1 MNKIQVETGQSS
13 SATHHLT
20 QASSTLNRR
29 YVRRPTNSAIEE
41 AARSAKAHRNV
52 ASTTPSRLVNLRVHA
67 ADFEA
72 ARAAE
77 AERLAQEEAEA
88 ARILAETNQVTLYP
102 NVVEFG
108 MSTAENN
115 TQPATDSP
123 SAHETEQLAAA
134 LSAPDT
140 YGSSTAFNPFSSSK
154 PVYGQASVM
163 SGASANVEPTASMTP
178 ASMMSTST
186 VSSTGYPNATTTS
199 STPVDM
205 DALAMNIA
213 ADYAAAS
220 LGASVKEYG
229 DNYTNYAIAT
239 ESVPSL
245 STEMTEA
252 PAVATLD
259 ASTSAS
265 VDAIATAASEAI
277 ASIRVATDPA
287 QVSEQVASLK
297 AFAENIKA
305 NHDSPEMKELGDT
318 IEKFVSIA
326 MKSTK
331 LQEETANKN
340 KSAVKITLPAK
351 ANRAAAKVT
360 KSSAKVMAANRK
372 KVAAAAPIRRS
383 APARPMVST
392 KLPTPRRSSTTVVRR
407 TPARHASPEELKN
420 RAIEQALHSVATMDE
435 EQNRKT
441 KARAA
446 KTMPRRKLRA
456 RHFAVAFAC
465 AAACVAAIIYVVGS
479 NIPDVSVRVA
489 AMQTGIQAAY
499 PSYVP
504 RDYSLGDIT
513 SENGKIALKFNG
525 PDGASFILAEEKSS
539 WDSAA
544 LLRNYVEPTWGD
556 AYTTTHEQ
564 GITIYI
570 SDATSD
576 AAWVNGGVLYKI
588 TSNDSVLTKK
598 QVRSIVTSL

>member
-1 MNKIQVETGQSS
+1 MSKIQVETGRS
-13 SATHHLT
+13 SAATHRLT

-29 YVRRPTNSAIEE
+29 YVRRPINAAVEE
-41 AARSAKAHRNV
+41 AARSARSDHDASV
-52 ASTTPSRLVNLRVHA
+52 AAPSRLVNLRVHA

-77 AERLAQEEAEA
+77 AERQAQEAAEA

-108 MSTAENN
+108 MSAPAS
-115 TQPATDSP
+115 QPQPMMAP
-123 SAHETEQLAAA
+123 SAQETEQLAAA
-134 LSAPDT
+134 LNTPDT
-140 YGSSTAFNPFSSSK
+140 YNPTAFNPFS
-154 PVYGQASVM
+154 A
-163 SGASANVEPTASMTP
+163 APT
-178 ASMMSTST
+178 
-186 VSSTGYPNATTTS
+186 
-199 STPVDM
+199 TPVDM

-229 DNYTNYAIAT
+229 DNYAGYAIAS
-239 ESVPSL
+239 ESAASL
-245 STEMTEA
+245 SEPMTEA

-259 ASTSAS
+259 ASASAS

-318 IEKFVSIA
+318 IEKFVGIA

-331 LQEETANKN
+331 VQEENASKDSST
-340 KSAVKITLPAK
+340 VKITLPAK

-360 KSSAKVMAANRK
+360 KSSAKVMAASRK
-372 KVAAAAPIRRS
+372 KAAAPA
-383 APARPMVST
+383 APHANAMRNNM
-392 KLPTPRRSSTTVVRR
+392 VRR
-407 TPARHASPEELKN
+407 KAASPEELKN

-441 KARAA
+441 KARAER
-446 KTMPRRKLRA
+446 TMPRKKFRA
-456 RHFAVAFAC
+456 KHFAAAFAC
-465 AAACVAAIIYVVGS
+465 AAACVAAIIYVIGS
-479 NIPDVSVRVA
+479 NIPDISVRVA
-489 AMQTGIQAAY
+489 AMQTGIQASY
-499 PSYVP
+499 PSYIP
-504 RDYSLGDIT
+504 RDYSLGDII
-513 SENGKIALKFNG
+513 SENGKITLRFDG
-525 PDGASFILAEEKSS
+525 PDGASFTLVEEKSS

-544 LLRNYVEPTWGD
+544 LLRNYVEPTWND
-556 AYTTTHEQ
+556 NYTTTHEQ

-570 SDATSD
+570 SDATSN

-588 TSNDSVLTKK
+588 TSSSAVLTKK